1 MLEVKNKRAKWLAD
15 VVVHVN
21 AAFSKDMPCLMYHI
35 LVRPGKNEK
44 TPTSGSRRRLE
55 IDLLCCGSLL
65 YPIYMSQFD
74 PGSSGSVIGKM
85 TINLQGWYW
94 VQFGQ
99 PCSNMR
105 AYLSRIDDADPRIKM
120 RLVQVFALASRST
133 DAQSNQ
139 GTNGL
144 QARL

>member
-65 YPIYMSQFD
+65 YPIYMLQFD
-74 PGSSGSVIGKM
+74 PGSPGSVIGRKNDDQLARVGLGS
-85 TINLQGWYW
+85 IRSALQQHEGIS
-94 VQFGQ
+94 V
-99 PCSNMR
+99 SDR
-105 AYLSRIDDADPRIKM
+105 
-120 RLVQVFALASRST
+120 
-133 DAQSNQ
+133 
-139 GTNGL
+139 
-144 QARL
+144 